1 MAKSHSF
8 TAGFDAGT
16 LSVSSPAQK
25 RALSYASTLHQ
36 LVSDIFNSGMPADRT
51 LANYFREHKKHG
63 SKDRRLLR
71 ETLFALFR
79 WWGWL
84 QQIQQTANPQP
95 WLAMLATAG
104 HIERH
109 QWQDI
114 IAAWQELSGL
124 TPTTEQRQAT
134 EMDGLSAQ
142 HAFNQCFPTLQ
153 VTLAQLAPQ
162 WFWQHCHCDDTA
174 ALAQV
179 LSTRPPIWA
188 RVQGISR
195 EKALAELQALGIDAS
210 PAPAFKDALSLGH
223 KSMNLNEVKLYQQGK
238 LEIQDLASQVIGQ
251 ICQPQPGQTWWDC
264 CAGAGG
270 KSLQLS
276 SLMED
281 KGDIT
286 ASDIRPQALTELV
299 KRAKRAGIK
308 HIRTALWQ
316 SDDLPVAAQAF
327 DAVLVDAPCSCTGTW
342 RRNPDMRW
350 LDDASAVTDKPAL
363 QLDILSRA
371 SQAVK
376 SGGDLVY
383 ATCSLAEAENGAV
396 VDAFLAAHPEFEAVT
411 IRHPFTGQE
420 CQHLTVWPQD
430 ADSDGMFVSK
440 MRRK

>member
-153 VTLAQLAPQ
+153 VTLAQLAPSGFGSIVTVMTRRH
-162 WFWQHCHCDDTA
+162 WLKCS
-174 ALAQV
+174 V
-179 LSTRPPIWA
+179 PGRLS
-188 RVQGISR
+188 GR
-195 EKALAELQALGIDAS
+195 ECKGSLVKKPLQNCK
-210 PAPAFKDALSLGH
+210 P
-223 KSMNLNEVKLYQQGK
+223 
-238 LEIQDLASQVIGQ
+238 LASMPAQH
-251 ICQPQPGQTWWDC
+251 QPLKMHCLWD
-264 CAGAGG
+264 
-270 KSLQLS
+270 
-276 SLMED
+276 
-281 KGDIT
+281 
-286 ASDIRPQALTELV
+286 
-299 KRAKRAGIK
+299 IK
-308 HIRTALWQ
+308 A
-316 SDDLPVAAQAF
+316 
-327 DAVLVDAPCSCTGTW
+327 
-342 RRNPDMRW
+342 
-350 LDDASAVTDKPAL
+350 
-363 QLDILSRA
+363 
-371 SQAVK
+371 
-376 SGGDLVY
+376 
-383 ATCSLAEAENGAV
+383 
-396 VDAFLAAHPEFEAVT
+396 
-411 IRHPFTGQE
+411 
-420 CQHLTVWPQD
+420 
-430 ADSDGMFVSK
+430 
-440 MRRK
+440 